1 MLAKLIKYDLKYILK
16 SVTIFGSTLLICTVL
31 FNITGYSVIYNGDT
45 TRYTAP
51 MLVIILHT
59 IFYNAIY
66 IVGLWMIL
74 NTIMRIWHRYR
85 ANFFLDE
92 SYLTHTLPIKRSTLW
107 LSKFLS
113 AIIAILAIFAVVG
126 LSAAVLNLSPD
137 GELIIANLGIKSYGD
152 LDIIFA
158 VIIVAAIFAQLLYS
172 VMCGL
177 VGITLGNRT
186 GTNRSRNAILC
197 GLAIYLLGALIL
209 VGCIL
214 LWSCFDQSIKPIIF
228 GAEPGSNPHEIFTQ
242 DLITH
247 LLAGIL
253 VIYAALITILY
264 FTNRTLLQKGI
275 NID

>member
-1 MLAKLIKYDLKYILK
+1 
-16 SVTIFGSTLLICTVL
+16 
-31 FNITGYSVIYNGDT
+31 
-45 TRYTAP
+45 

-152 LDIIFA
+152 LDIIFRRHHRRCHLCTTPIQRYVRTCRHHTPA
-158 VIIVAAIFAQLLYS
+158 TAPEPIVAATPSF
-172 VMCGL
+172 
-177 VGITLGNRT
+177 
-186 GTNRSRNAILC
+186 C

-228 GAEPGSNPHEIFTQ
+228 GAEPGSNPHEI
-242 DLITH
+242 
-247 LLAGIL
+247 LLK
-253 VIYAALITILY
+253 
-264 FTNRTLLQKGI
+264 TL
-275 NID
+275 